1 MVTLTFDTLKAS
13 KDLRAAGFDEL
24 QAEALVATVG
34 EALVGNVA
42 TKSDIGELR
51 NDSELM
57 RAELK
62 GEIAELRNDSELMRA
77 ELKGE
82 IAELRNDSELMR
94 AELKGEIAELRNDSE
109 LMRAE
114 FKSEIAE
121 LRGELHEF
129 RAEYKGEIAEL
140 RGEVAGLRGE
150 IVGLRNYTDVAIS
163 EVREDMRALEL
174 RMTIRLGGI
183 VVASVGLGVAA
194 MQLLG

>member
-42 TKSDIGELR
+42 TKSDIAELR
-51 NDSELM
+51 NESELM

-62 GEIAELRNDSELMRA
+62 GDIAELRSEFNDFRA
-77 ELKGE
+77 EYKGE
-82 IAELRNDSELMR
+82 MA
-94 AELKGEIAELRNDSE
+94 
-109 LMRAE
+109 
-114 FKSEIAE
+114 
-121 LRGELHEF
+121 EF

-140 RGEVAGLRGE
+140 RGEVAELRGE
-150 IVGLRNYTDVAIS
+150 IVGIRSYTDVAIS

-174 RMTIRLGGI
+174 RMTLRLGGI

>member
-1 MVTLTFDTLKAS
+1 
-13 KDLRAAGFDEL
+13 
-24 QAEALVATVG
+24 
-34 EALVGNVA
+34 
-42 TKSDIGELR
+42 
-51 NDSELM
+51 
-57 RAELK
+57 
-62 GEIAELRNDSELMRA
+62 
-77 ELKGE
+77 
-82 IAELRNDSELMR
+82 MR

-140 RGEVAGLRGE
+140 RGEIVELRGEVAGLRGE
-150 IVGLRNYTDVAIS
+150 IAGVRNYTDVAIS
-163 EVREDMRALEL
+163 EVREDMRGLEL

>member
-94 AELKGEIAELRNDSE
+94 AE
-109 LMRAE
+109 

-129 RAEYKGEIAEL
+129 RAEYKGEMAE
-140 RGEVAGLRGE
+140 LRGE

-163 EVREDMRALEL
+163 EVREDMRSLEL

>member
-1 MVTLTFDTLKAS
+1 
-13 KDLRAAGFDEL
+13 
-24 QAEALVATVG
+24 
-34 EALVGNVA
+34 
-42 TKSDIGELR
+42 
-51 NDSELM
+51 M

-62 GEIAELRNDSELMRA
+62 G
-77 ELKGE
+77 
-82 IAELRNDSELMR
+82 
-94 AELKGEIAELRNDSE
+94 
-109 LMRAE
+109 
-114 FKSEIAE
+114 EIAE

-140 RGEVAGLRGE
+140 RGE

-163 EVREDMRALEL
+163 EVREDMRGLEL